1 MNRSLLRLELAQD
14 RDIVAARQRARQVSA
29 LLGFDSQDQ
38 VRIATAVSELVR
50 NAMRHA
56 GGGTI
61 EFTLAQAHT
70 RGAVQPAN
78 SVLQIVI
85 SDHGPGIANL
95 DDATAES
102 PTGEVKL
109 GLVAARRLM
118 DTFDV
123 YSGKD
128 RGTTITLGKFL
139 PRRTDH
145 FTPARAAAIAD
156 QLSAYGTAD
165 ANAEIQQQNRDLLR
179 SLDELRLRKEELAR
193 LNSELED
200 TNRGVMA
207 LYAELEERATH
218 LRLADE
224 TKTRF
229 LSAVSHEFRT
239 PVNSIMALSR
249 ILLHR
254 LDGELTPEQ
263 EKQVSY
269 IRQAAEQ
276 LSTMVDDLLDLR
288 KVESGKLQLRV
299 EAFNVTDLFGAL
311 RGMFKP
317 LSIKDSVSLTF
328 EEIGQ
333 LPELHTDQG
342 KVAQILRNLIS
353 NALKFT
359 EVGSVRVTARVAA
372 DTDMIVFAVADT
384 GFGIAPENHRRI
396 FDEFSQVENP
406 LQTTVKG
413 TGLGLPLSQRLAALL
428 GGTIDIASALGK
440 GSVFSLAIPVRLAGA
455 LAAGEAATPGARV
468 AQRVLIID
476 DNEVERYALRQFLSS
491 STFEVIEAGGGYDG
505 LRLARQSHP
514 DLIFLDLAMPDVHGL
529 EVLKMLKAIEETRGI
544 PVILFTSQRPDD
556 IDEDH
561 AACRQRVAL
570 EKRVVSRVGCSRD
583 PARQR
588 SGGEPTCQSSLKS
601 FSTSTTTSRVGTRP
615 RASSTVPAFRSSRR
629 APARKPCAWRAAPRR
644 S

>member
-1 MNRSLLRLELAQD
+1 MNRSLLRLDLAQD

-38 VRIATAVSELVR
+38 VRIATAVSELAR
-50 NAMRHA
+50 NAIRHA

-61 EFTLAQAHT
+61 EFMLTEAPM
-70 RGAVQPAN
+70 RGVAPQSN
-78 SVLQIVI
+78 QLLQIII

-95 DDATAES
+95 NDAITES
-102 PTGEVKL
+102 VTGELKL

-123 YSGKD
+123 YSGKG

-139 PRRTDH
+139 PRRTES
-145 FTPARAAAIAD
+145 FTTARLATMAD

-165 ANAEIQQQNRDLLR
+165 PTAEIQQQNRELLR
-179 SLDELRLRKEELAR
+179 SLEELRLRKEELAR
-193 LNSELED
+193 LNAELED

-207 LYAELEERATH
+207 LYAELEERAAH

-224 TKTRF
+224 TKSRF

-239 PVNSIMALSR
+239 PVNSILALSR
-249 ILLHR
+249 ILMHR
-254 LDGELTPEQ
+254 LDGELTAEQ
-263 EKQVSY
+263 EKQVTY

-299 EAFNVTDLFGAL
+299 ETFNITDLFGAL

-317 LSIKDSVSLTF
+317 LSIKDAVALTF
-328 EEIGQ
+328 EEIDV

-342 KVAQILRNLIS
+342 KVSQILRNLIS

-359 EVGSVRVTARVAA
+359 EEGSVRVTARLAA
-372 DTDMIVFAVADT
+372 DTDMVVFSVADT
-384 GFGIAPENHRRI
+384 GIGIAPVNHRRI
-396 FDEFSQVENP
+396 FDEFTQVENP

-413 TGLGLPLSQRLAALL
+413 TGLGLPLSQRLAGLL
-428 GGTIDIASALGK
+428 GGTVDITSELGK
-440 GSVFSLAIPVRLAGA
+440 GSVFSLAIPMRL
-455 LAAGEAATPGARV
+455 ESSTPSGTPTRTEGHV
-468 AQRVLIID
+468 AQRVLIVD
-476 DNEVERYALRQFLSS
+476 DSEVERYALRQFLSS
-491 STFEVIEAGGGYDG
+491 SMFEVVEANGGYDG

-529 EVLKMLKAIEETRGI
+529 EVLKMLKAIDETRHI

-556 IDEDH
+556 ITEDQAATANGLLLKSELSRESVAAAIRRASTSGEIDH
-561 AACRQRVAL
+561 ANHA
-570 EKRVVSRVGCSRD
+570 
-583 PARQR
+583 
-588 SGGEPTCQSSLKS
+588 
-601 FSTSTTTSRVGTRP
+601 
-615 RASSTVPAFRSSRR
+615 
-629 APARKPCAWRAAPRR
+629 
-644 S
+644 

>member
-1 MNRSLLRLELAQD
+1 MNRSLLRLDLAQD

-38 VRIATAVSELVR
+38 VRIATAVSELAR
-50 NAMRHA
+50 NAIRHA

-61 EFTLAQAHT
+61 EFMLTEAPM
-70 RGAVQPAN
+70 RGVAPQSN
-78 SVLQIVI
+78 QLLQIII

-95 DDATAES
+95 DDAITDS
-102 PTGEVKL
+102 VNGELKL

-123 YSGKD
+123 YSGKG

-139 PRRTDH
+139 PRRTEG
-145 FTPARAAAIAD
+145 FTATRVATIAD
-156 QLSAYGTAD
+156 QISAYGTAD
-165 ANAEIQQQNRDLLR
+165 PTAEIQQQNRELLR
-179 SLDELRLRKEELAR
+179 SLEELRLRKEELAR

-239 PVNSIMALSR
+239 PVNSILALSR

-254 LDGELTPEQ
+254 LDGELTTEQ
-263 EKQVSY
+263 EKQVTY

-276 LSTMVDDLLDLR
+276 LATMVDDLLDLR
-288 KVESGKLQLRV
+288 KVEAGKLQLRV
-299 EAFNVTDLFGAL
+299 ETFNVTDLFGAL

-317 LSIKDSVSLTF
+317 LSIKDAVALSF
-328 EEIGQ
+328 EEVGT
-333 LPELHTDQG
+333 LPEIHTDQG
-342 KVAQILRNLIS
+342 KVSQILRNLIS

-359 EVGSVRVTARVAA
+359 EAGSVLVTARLAA
-372 DTDMIVFAVADT
+372 DTDMIVFSVTDT
-384 GFGIAPENHRRI
+384 GIGIAAENHRRI

-406 LQTTVKG
+406 LQKSVKG
-413 TGLGLPLSQRLAALL
+413 TGLGLPLSQRLAGLL
-428 GGTIDIASALGK
+428 GGTIDIASELGK
-440 GSVFSLAIPVRLAGA
+440 GSAFSLAIPARLQSSASQGTPAIPAGR
-455 LAAGEAATPGARV
+455 L

-476 DNEVERYALRQFLSS
+476 DSEIERYSLRQFLSS
-491 STFEVIEAGGGYDG
+491 STFEVIEASGGYDG

-529 EVLKMLKAIEETRGI
+529 EVLKMLKAIDETRHI

-556 IDEDH
+556 IGVEQS
-561 AACRQRVAL
+561 AAA
-570 EKRVVSRVGCSRD
+570 
-583 PARQR
+583 
-588 SGGEPTCQSSLKS
+588 SGLLLKS
-601 FSTSTTTSRVGTRP
+601 ELSRESVAAVIR
-615 RASSTVPAFRSSRR
+615 RASGEIHHA
-629 APARKPCAWRAAPRR
+629 
-644 S
+644 

>member
-1 MNRSLLRLELAQD
+1 MNSSLLRLDLAQD

-38 VRIATAVSELVR
+38 VRIATAVSELAR
-50 NAMRHA
+50 NAIRHA

-61 EFTLAQAHT
+61 EFMLTEAPSRVVPQAN
-70 RGAVQPAN
+70 PL
-78 SVLQIVI
+78 LQIII

-95 DDATAES
+95 DDAIADS
-102 PTGEVKL
+102 GSGELKL

-123 YSGKD
+123 YSGKG

-139 PRRTDH
+139 PRRTDS
-145 FTPARAAAIAD
+145 FSGARAATIAD
-156 QLSAYGTAD
+156 QLSAYGTD
-165 ANAEIQQQNRDLLR
+165 DPTVEFQQQNRELLR
-179 SLDELRLRKEELAR
+179 SLEELRVRKDELAR
-193 LNSELED
+193 LNAELED

-207 LYAELEERATH
+207 LYAELEERAAH

-254 LDGELTPEQ
+254 LDGELTAEQ
-263 EKQVSY
+263 EKQVTY

-288 KVESGKLQLRV
+288 KVESGKLALRV
-299 EAFNVTDLFGAL
+299 ESFNVTDLFGAL

-317 LSIKDSVSLTF
+317 LSIKDTVSLSF
-328 EEIGQ
+328 EECGT

-342 KVAQILRNLIS
+342 KVSQILRNLIS

-359 EVGSVRVTARVAA
+359 EAGSVRVTAKLAA
-372 DTDMIVFAVADT
+372 DTDMIVFSVTDT
-384 GFGIAPENHRRI
+384 GIGIAPENHRRI
-396 FDEFSQVENP
+396 FEEFTQVENP
-406 LQTTVKG
+406 LQTSVKG
-413 TGLGLPLSQRLAALL
+413 TGLGLPLSQRLAGLL
-428 GGTIDIASALGK
+428 GGSIDIASELGE
-440 GSVFSLAIPVRLAGA
+440 GSAFSLAIPVRLESSAPLGTAA
-455 LAAGEAATPGARV
+455 LAEART
-468 AQRVLIID
+468 AQRVLIVD
-476 DNEVERYALRQFLSS
+476 DSEVERYALRQFLPS
-491 STFEVIEAGGGYDG
+491 STFEVMEASGGYDG

-529 EVLKMLKAIEETRGI
+529 EVLKMLKAIDETRHI

-556 IDEDH
+556 IGEEQ
-561 AACRQRVAL
+561 AAA
-570 EKRVVSRVGCSRD
+570 
-583 PARQR
+583 A
-588 SGGEPTCQSSLKS
+588 SGLLLKS
-601 FSTSTTTSRVGTRP
+601 ELSRESV
-615 RASSTVPAFRSSRR
+615 AAVIRR
-629 APARKPCAWRAAPRR
+629 AGSSGEIHHASHA
-644 S
+644 